1 MAIWNK
7 FLRTVGRLDPSDFL
21 VILVVAFVIGFF
33 FLRSMNS
40 KNKYG

>member
-1 MAIWNK
+1 MDIWYK
-7 FLRTVGRLDPSDFL
+7 FTRILGRLDPSDFL

-33 FLRSMNS
+33 FLRSLNS